1 MIAGRTLI
9 RLGTLVFG
17 AALVLGAGTTAYA
30 QGGHDHRK
38 QEKRA
43 EKRHQKAEKEALKRH
58 QRDEREHYGNDRE
71 VREHQR
77 QEREELKRH
86 RRDEKR
92 QGRDHRRDERD
103 GRYDDRYDDRNDG
116 YYGDGGYSNSNRQAV
131 LEAAYREGLRA
142 GRDDRSR
149 NRQYDLERHQAY
161 RNASGGN
168 RGQYGDAEA
177 YREGFRRGYD
187 EGYRDDRYRTNSG
200 GGWGDILGGILGRP

>member
-1 MIAGRTLI
+1 MIAGRTLF

-17 AALVLGAGTTAYA
+17 AALVLGSGATAYG
-30 QGGHDHRK
+30 QGNHSHRK

-58 QRDEREHYGNDRE
+58 QREEREYYGNDRE

-77 QEREELKRH
+77 REREELKRH
-86 RRDEKR
+86 RRAETR
-92 QGRDHRRDERD
+92 ERRDHRRDERD
-103 GRYDDRYDDRNDG
+103 GRYDDRYERNDG

-131 LEAAYREGLRA
+131 MEAAYREGLRA
-142 GRDDRSR
+142 GRNDRAR
-149 NRQYDLERHQAY
+149 NRQYDYERHQAY
-161 RNASGGN
+161 RNASSGS
-168 RGQYGDAEA
+168 RGQYGDADA

-200 GGWGDILGGILGRP
+200 GGWGEILGGILGRP